1 MEIRF
6 FFSLWKDS
14 REQSFGTGFMAFWFE
29 FNQPVFIMTAGVFAW
44 EVEVGKWEVDLML
57 FLSQKRKIS
66 LGSFDVKYTMILDK
80 H

>member
-1 MEIRF
+1 
-6 FFSLWKDS
+6 
-14 REQSFGTGFMAFWFE
+14 
-29 FNQPVFIMTAGVFAW
+29 MTAGVFAW